1 MPSSTPLVSA
11 EEEADI
17 HARVDFDLALKR
29 AQGNHFSFAEL
40 SFQGV
45 QLTRKAEWMP
55 QVCEAL
61 VANDTCTLLNLSN
74 TGLDDKALQ
83 QLAVVLA
90 VPSRC
95 PKLRTIDLRGNPGL
109 TAVGET
115 VAQGLCRLRPTLE
128 DVLLGKEFDKMST
141 SFVHDKKLVPGLTAW
156 NPDELRVEGTQQDYY
171 CPREISGDGERIV
184 LTRGFQ
190 GTNGT
195 KYRCDLATF
204 EMYHSTGNMVLITLA
219 SEENA
224 KEGVV
229 V

>member
-1 MPSSTPLVSA
+1 MGDA
-11 EEEADI
+11 
-17 HARVDFDLALKR
+17 
-29 AQGNHFSFAEL
+29 
-40 SFQGV
+40 
-45 QLTRKAEWMP
+45 
-55 QVCEAL
+55 
-61 VANDTCTLLNLSN
+61 VA
-74 TGLDDKALQ
+74 
-83 QLAVVLA
+83 
-90 VPSRC
+90 
-95 PKLRTIDLRGNPGL
+95 
-109 TAVGET
+109 
-115 VAQGLCRLRPTLE
+115 
-128 DVLLGKEFDKMST
+128 
-141 SFVHDKKLVPGLTAW
+141 
-156 NPDELRVEGTQQDYY
+156 RVEGTQQDYY